1 MPNNHDVGV
10 EYGRTPTLMT
20 LRHSF
25 RTALFIVLL
34 CGTTVCAQE
43 STWRYE
49 HRADYLTR
57 RQSDDLMSGGRYVN
71 PLPAAHDEGTPT
83 FTVSCSAGHV
93 DAIVIS
99 TGVVIH
105 HEFGA
110 SPKVYAQIDD
120 DKPKWDRA
128 DLAVQDDSKTLIFGP
143 GNRIGGIDML
153 FAKKVVVTVEVYGER
168 IVGMEFEMPSDS
180 RELYKYCGFIKAKQ
194 R

>member
-1 MPNNHDVGV
+1 
-10 EYGRTPTLMT
+10 MT
-20 LRHSF
+20 LRHLF
-25 RTALFIVLL
+25 RTGLFIVFL
-34 CGTTVCAQE
+34 CGTTFYGQE

-57 RQSDDLMSGGRYVN
+57 RESDDLMIRGHYLN
-71 PLPAAHDEGTPT
+71 PLPTSHDEGTPT

-99 TGVVIH
+99 TGVVID

-110 SPKVYAQIDD
+110 SPKVLAQIDD

-128 DLAVQDDSKTLIFGP
+128 DLAIQDDSKTLIFGP

-153 FAKKVVVTVEVYGER
+153 FAKKYVVTVEAYGER
-168 IVGMEFEMPSDS
+168 KVGMEFEMPSDS
-180 RELYKYCGFIKAKQ
+180 QGLHKYCGFIEPRQ
-194 R
+194 H

>member
-1 MPNNHDVGV
+1 
-10 EYGRTPTLMT
+10 MT
-20 LRHSF
+20 LRHLF
-25 RTALFIVLL
+25 RTGICIAFL
-34 CGTTVCAQE
+34 CGTTFYGQE
-43 STWRYE
+43 SAWRYE
-49 HRADYLTR
+49 HHAGYLTR
-57 RQSDDLMSGGRYVN
+57 RESDDLMIRGHYLN
-71 PLPAAHDEGTPT
+71 PLPSSHDEGTPT

-128 DLAVQDDSKTLIFGP
+128 GLAIQLDSKTLIFGP
-143 GNRIGGIDML
+143 GNRIGGIAAL
-153 FAKKVVVTVEVYGER
+153 FAKKYVVTVEVYGER
-168 IVGMEFEMPSDS
+168 IVRMEFEMPSDS
-180 RELYKYCGFIKAKQ
+180 SGLRKYCGFITPRQ